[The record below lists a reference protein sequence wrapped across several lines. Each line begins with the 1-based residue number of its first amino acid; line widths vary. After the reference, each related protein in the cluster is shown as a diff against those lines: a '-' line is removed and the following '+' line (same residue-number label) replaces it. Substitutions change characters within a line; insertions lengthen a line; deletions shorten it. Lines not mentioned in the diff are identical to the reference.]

1 MNEDI
6 TRFRFAG
13 GVVKGGNM
21 SIKYRNTVSWH
32 GMTLSVSASIAMA
45 AMMLPGAARAG
56 SVTQPGETIGYATGA
71 PLPEGWYLA
80 DTTDYGQRTSPDN
93 VSSVLTIPVIVWATP
108 YHFLGAR
115 LQALVATPLVGVGTP
130 GSYVSGWYNPWIAGQ
145 MAWDLGNG
153 LGVSYLF
160 GFYSGVGSPV
170 ADHSGSINQRF
181 AISYTA
187 NGYNLTA
194 NLIYGN
200 QMSSHTNP
208 DFLNLDLTATK
219 AFGKWSFG
227 PVGYYSTDTSTPFPG
242 YLRQSQF
249 ALGALVGYDFGPVII
264 QTYLT
269 RGVTQSNYGG
279 NDTRFWFRFII
290 PLA

>member
-13 GVVKGGNM
+13 RVVKGGNM
-21 SIKYRNTVSWH
+21 SIKYRNTVSWR
-32 GMTLSVSASIAMA
+32 GMTLGVSAPIAMA
-45 AMMLPGAARAG
+45 AMMLPGAAWAG
-56 SVTQPGETIGYATGA
+56 SVTQPGETIGYAAGA
-71 PLPEGWYLA
+71 PLPQGWYFA
-80 DTTDYGQRTSPDN
+80 DTTDYGQRTPPSN
-93 VSSVLTIPVIVWATP
+93 ASAIVTIPLIVWATP

-115 LQALVATPLVGVGTP
+115 AQALVAAPLVGAGTP
-130 GSYVSGWYNPWIAGQ
+130 GSYTAGWYNPLVAGQ
-145 MAWDLGNG
+145 LAWDLGNG

-160 GFYSGVGSPV
+160 GFYSGVSSSV
-170 ADHSGSINQRF
+170 ADHSGSINQRV

-200 QMSSHTNP
+200 QISSHTNP
-208 DFLNLDLTATK
+208 NFLNLDLTATK

-227 PVGYYSTDTSTPFPG
+227 PVGYYSTDTSSPFNG
-242 YLRQSQF
+242 YQRQSQF
-249 ALGALVGYDFGPVII
+249 ALGLLVGYDFGPVIM
-264 QTYLT
+264 QSYLT

-279 NDTRFWFRFII
+279 NDTRFWLRFIV